1 MKIYLII
8 SSLFFVGLAL
18 LVLAAIFAS
27 HRTRTGFI
35 VSLGT
40 WQLHVTW
47 RKLTRAQSKPTAQP
61 AKTLP

>member
-1 MKIYLII
+1 MKIYLIV
-8 SSLFFVGLAL
+8 SSLFFVGIAL
-18 LVLAAIFAS
+18 LVLAAIVAS

-47 RKLTRAQSKPTAQP
+47 RKIAKAP
-61 AKTLP
+61 AASESLPS